1 MRSLPR
7 LLASIVLLI
16 APPACTPPAE
26 PVTVHYTVDGM
37 HCSGCVDAITGKVTA
52 IEGVSA
58 CTVSLEGRSAD
69 VTVND
74 PALAPKVREA
84 IERLGYKV
92 SE

>member
-1 MRSLPR
+1 MRSLAWF
-7 LLASIVLLI
+7 LTSIVLLT
-16 APPACTPPAE
+16 APSACTPPPE

-58 CTVSLEGRSAD
+58 CNVSLEARSAD

-74 PALAPKVREA
+74 PTLAPKVREA